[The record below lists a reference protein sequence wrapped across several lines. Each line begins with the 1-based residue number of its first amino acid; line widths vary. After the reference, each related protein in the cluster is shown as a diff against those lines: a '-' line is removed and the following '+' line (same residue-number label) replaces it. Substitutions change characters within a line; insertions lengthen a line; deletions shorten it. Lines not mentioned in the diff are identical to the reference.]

1 MARTDTS
8 PLETIAYHGPILAVE
23 DLRDP
28 LRMIAAVAMG
38 PYLHFTEGKQLRT
51 VHTQRLFSHEHIHG
65 LRLCH
70 DDTLIVWA
78 TTLLV
83 YGKISRD
90 STGSVTGL
98 SSTVKVDCED
108 WVLCGLSING
118 IIYVSTMHN
127 ELLAIDATTATIT
140 ERKQAPSRAILYSSW
155 IHCLGPRKDDIV
167 VVGGSVR
174 WACPVWQ
181 PYRPGAFREVEAHQ
195 GSVFSVRVYDDDEL
209 GTLVLSSSDDRN
221 ATLWR
226 LSDGTAVGNYAGH
239 GGRVWAALLRNG
251 RIVTACEDAIVRV
264 FDRKSGKCL
273 QQFYG
278 HRHGGHGVRALTIST
293 LNTTPFAISAG
304 EDASVK
310 CWDISSATCHPESL
324 DRTTIALPSTDRKDW
339 IRWVG
344 FTDASATRI
353 CVVSN
358 FGQVYTFHD
367 GDQSLPSLRYV
378 VPGAPVVAA
387 GVSRN
392 RVWFGLVSG
401 DVHVVNKDTFEG
413 PCTIHGAVK
422 QQVGGIS
429 TDVTTDEVV
438 IVNRTGDVTIASEK
452 EGVLGRY
459 TVPGRK
465 TSCCVL
471 PNHVLLGTASGALW
485 VVPRDGTAPY
495 ESRLFGS
502 KVRVASVRV
511 ASRSGGGGKEVL
523 CSGNDGTLVTCVWQ
537 QTENGS
543 ITLQP
548 IYTIRVAAIQH
559 VLGVRRPSPSASR
572 LAWGFS
578 GTDFLVWDADSLVER
593 WKIDCGGQRRPY
605 DLAFNEGQAKFVYA
619 DTAKW
624 EFNITREWGQS
635 WMEEGSQFSGDHGRT
650 IHGVCGVGEDRRSFV
665 TCSEDN
671 SIKVY
676 SPTFSEAG
684 KAVDW
689 RCSQTLDLHIGPVKC
704 IASCGNFVVSGGAR
718 SQWFLYRVVAE
729 KDGKMSLW
737 VEDGGQIMPDDDG
750 GSVRLMAAAIEVH
763 TEGVSILLGDSAGY
777 VWGARGRPGSL
788 HFRSRYH
795 RASACLSVI
804 VPSVM
809 DDLPSLGG
817 YADGNI
823 VRIGD
828 NRCLQAHAAGV
839 NALAWISGG
848 RLVSGGDDQDLVI
861 SDVRRMILL
870 QRMSVAHLAAGVRAL
885 AVAALRN
892 RDDEHTEDIYS
903 VGWDRRVK
911 MWSSAAHND
920 ETESFMSSSGSTRCI
935 ATEPNAV
942 DVLDGGL
949 VVVGR
954 GWQVLRINS
963 S

>member
-28 LRMIAAVAMG
+28 LRMITAVAMG

-51 VHTQRLFSHEHIHG
+51 VHTQRLFDHEHIHG

-83 YGKISRD
+83 YGKITRD

-127 ELLAIDATTATIT
+127 ELLAIDTTTATIT
-140 ERKQAPSRAILYSSW
+140 ERKQAPSRAILYSS
-155 IHCLGPRKDDIV
+155 GPARS
-167 VVGGSVR
+167 GSPI
-174 WACPVWQ
+174 AL
-181 PYRPGAFREVEAHQ
+181 GAFREVEAHQ

-226 LSDGTAVGNYAGH
+226 LRDGTVVGNYAGH

-273 QQFYG
+273 QQFHG

-310 CWDISSATCHPESL
+310 CWDISSTSSHSESL
-324 DRTTIALPSTDRKDW
+324 DRAIIALPSTDRKDW
-339 IRWVG
+339 VRWVG

-358 FGQVYTFHD
+358 FGQVYTHHD
-367 GDQSLPSLRYV
+367 GDQPLPSLRYV

-401 DVHVVNKDTFEG
+401 DVHVVNKDTFEE
-413 PCTIHGAVK
+413 PCMIHGAVK
-422 QQVGGIS
+422 QQVGGIF
-429 TDVTTDEVV
+429 TEVTTDEVV
-438 IVNRTGDVTIASEK
+438 IVNRTGDVAIASGEG
-452 EGVLGRY
+452 GVLGRY

-485 VVPRDGTAPY
+485 VVPRDGTAPS

-511 ASRSGGGGKEVL
+511 ASRSGDGGKEVL
-523 CSGNDGTLVTCVWQ
+523 CSGNDGTMVTCLWQ
-537 QTENGS
+537 ETENGS

-559 VLGVRRPSPSASR
+559 LLGVRRPSPSASR

-593 WKIDCGGQRRPY
+593 WKVDCGGQRRPY

-624 EFNITREWGQS
+624 EFTIAREWGQS
-635 WMEEGSQFSGDHGRT
+635 WMEEGTQFSGDHGRT
-650 IHGVCGVGEDRRSFV
+650 IHGVCAVGADRRSFV

-676 SPTFSEAG
+676 SPTFSESGA
-684 KAVDW
+684 AVDW
-689 RCSQTLDLHIGPVKC
+689 QCSQTLDLHIGPVKC

-718 SQWFLYRVVAE
+718 SQWFLYRVVTE
-729 KDGKMSLW
+729 KEGKVSLW

-750 GSVRLMAAAIEVH
+750 DSVRLMAAAIGVH
-763 TEGVSILLGDSAGY
+763 AEGVSILLGDSAGN
-777 VWGARGRPGSL
+777 VWSARGRPGSL
-788 HFRSRYH
+788 HFRS
-795 RASACLSVI
+795 
-804 VPSVM
+804 
-809 DDLPSLGG
+809 
-817 YADGNI
+817 
-823 VRIGD
+823 
-828 NRCLQAHAAGV
+828 RCLQAHAAGV

-870 QRMSVAHLAAGVRAL
+870 QRISLAHLAGVRAL
-885 AVAALRN
+885 AVAARS
-892 RDDEHTEDIYS
+892 RDDEHTEDVYS

-911 MWSSAAHND
+911 MWSSA
-920 ETESFMSSSGSTRCI
+920 GS
-935 ATEPNAV
+935 
-942 DVLDGGL
+942 
-949 VVVGR
+949 
-954 GWQVLRINS
+954 
-963 S
+963 